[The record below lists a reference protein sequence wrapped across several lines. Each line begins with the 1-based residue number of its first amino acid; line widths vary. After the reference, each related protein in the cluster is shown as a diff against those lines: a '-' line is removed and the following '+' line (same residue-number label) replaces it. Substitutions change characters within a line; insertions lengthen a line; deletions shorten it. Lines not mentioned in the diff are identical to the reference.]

1 MEGEFAGLSLE
12 EEEDEILQIQF
23 DVETNGEVVVLQLVG
38 CFLTASIVHFPA
50 MRNTIANV
58 WHPVKGVQI
67 RDLGEKRYERL
78 SLFCFYC
85 GRLSHSDSFCEA
97 RMELGVEAKEMGGLM
112 ESRGS
117 REFLDLVLGINLTG
131 REYYTA
137 KGNGNWSGNLENSSM
152 EHDLEDEVI

>member
-67 RDLGEKRYERL
+67 RDLGEKSFVSENLAIQMRNFIGEFMEYDGSNMGKE
-78 SLFCFYC
+78 
-85 GRLSHSDSFCEA
+85 GRNFM
-97 RMELGVEAKEMGGLM
+97 R
-112 ESRGS
+112 
-117 REFLDLVLGINLTG
+117 I
-131 REYYTA
+131 
-137 KGNGNWSGNLENSSM
+137 
-152 EHDLEDEVI
+152 